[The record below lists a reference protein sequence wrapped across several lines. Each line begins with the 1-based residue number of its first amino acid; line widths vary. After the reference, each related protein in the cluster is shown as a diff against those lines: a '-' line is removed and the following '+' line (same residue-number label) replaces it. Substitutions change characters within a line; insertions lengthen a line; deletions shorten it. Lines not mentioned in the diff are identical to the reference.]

1 MMKYFSLLCIL
12 FTLNI
17 FSGEIQLNIHNISR
31 NTVTIYY
38 QDIMGHQERKIKNDT
53 YMVLPIKKSPQHPD
67 LLLSLK
73 IGKKPL
79 KHYITPA
86 HCAYRQYTINPDPEI
101 IKAQKIK
108 RKKRRV
114 RFK

>member
-1 MMKYFSLLCIL
+1 MKNLSILCIL
-12 FTLNI
+12 STLNI
-17 FSGEIQLNIHNISR
+17 FSGEIRIDIHNISHDS
-31 NTVTIYY
+31 VTIYY
-38 QDIMGHQERKIKNDT
+38 QDITGHQERKIKNDT
-53 YMVLPIKKSPQHPD
+53 YMVLPIQKSPNHPD

-79 KHYITPA
+79 KYYMNPA
-86 HCAYRQYTINPDPEI
+86 HCTYRQYTINPDPEI
-101 IKAQKIK
+101 IKAQKLK